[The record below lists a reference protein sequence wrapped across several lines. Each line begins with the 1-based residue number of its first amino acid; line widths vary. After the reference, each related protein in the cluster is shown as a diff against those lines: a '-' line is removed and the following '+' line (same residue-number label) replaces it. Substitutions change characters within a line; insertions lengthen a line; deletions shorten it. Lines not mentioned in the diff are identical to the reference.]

1 MSLPIKHL
9 RGKRVLIEKPELAK
23 STIELTEAAQ
33 AAMEREMIAKW
44 TRLTIAAVG
53 SEVTDIK
60 AGDEV
65 YANAG
70 MLSSAEQIE
79 LDGKLYM
86 LVADH
91 AIAIVY

>member
-23 STIELTEAAQ
+23 SSIELTEAAQ

>member
-1 MSLPIKHL
+1 MSLSIKHL
-9 RGKRVLIEKPELAK
+9 RGKRVLIEKPEMAK
-23 STIELTEAAQ
+23 SSIELTESAQ
-33 AAMEREMIAKW
+33 ASMEKEMIAKW

-53 SEVTDIK
+53 TDVTDIK

-86 LVADH
+86 LVPDH
-91 AIAIVY
+91 SIAIVY